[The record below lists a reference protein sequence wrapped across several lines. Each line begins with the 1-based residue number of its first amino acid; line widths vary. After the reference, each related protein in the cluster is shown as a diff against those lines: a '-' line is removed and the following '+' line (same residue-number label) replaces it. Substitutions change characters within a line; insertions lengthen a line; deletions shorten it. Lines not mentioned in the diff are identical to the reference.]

1 MGSKNKWGYEFRI
14 LNYKAREVI
23 GKTIQKL
30 KSYAD
35 LAGVKIDTVS
45 IATIYT
51 DLQELKFELKFWHNE
66 KLYSFSSIDLDN
78 FENKFVEFLGS
89 AKRD

>member
-1 MGSKNKWGYEFRI
+1 MASKNKWGYEFRI

-23 GKTIQKL
+23 SRTIEKL

-35 LAGVKIDTVS
+35 LAGVKIDSVE
-45 IATIYT
+45 IAIIY
-51 DLQELKFELKFWHNE
+51 DENQVLKFELHFWHNE
-66 KLYSFSSIDLDN
+66 KKYWFSSIDLDN